1 MYDLPCPFIDRL
13 HHSVAGG
20 YPIDLEGHE
29 EDGSLR
35 VYLRES
41 LATKWRKFYP
51 EMKKDKRIELFI
63 GFDAK
68 LAPVRLRPLSCRSQV
83 LEMVKR
89 IGERGYLCSTSL

>member
-20 YPIDLEGHE
+20 YPVDLEWRE
-29 EDGSLR
+29 EDGEIR
-35 VYLRES
+35 TYLGEP
-41 LATKWRKFYP
+41 LASQWRKFYP

-68 LAPVRLRPLSCRSQV
+68 LAPIRLRALSCRSQV
-83 LEMVKR
+83 RELVKR
-89 IGERGYLCSTSL
+89 IGERGYMCSTSL